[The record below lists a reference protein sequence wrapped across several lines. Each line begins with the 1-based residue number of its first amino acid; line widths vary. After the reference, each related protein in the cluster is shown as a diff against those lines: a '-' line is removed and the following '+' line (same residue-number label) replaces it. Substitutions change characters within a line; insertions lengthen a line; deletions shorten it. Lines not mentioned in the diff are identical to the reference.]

1 MNFVSKDPPNSSSL
15 PVAVI
20 GGGIAGLAA
29 AYQLSRYGRRV
40 ILLESAPRVGGVIRS
55 ERSPEGWLVEAGPNS
70 FQENSRAT
78 ATFLQEL
85 GLAAD
90 ITPASGVAKKRF
102 IVRGGRP
109 CQAPMSP
116 PSLIATPLLSSRG
129 KLRIFRD
136 LFFSRRSRPADVSV
150 AAFVSEHFGSELL
163 DYAFNPL
170 VAGVYAGDPQK
181 LSAQHAFPL
190 LWKVEQ
196 SHGSLIRGLIAT
208 ARDRKRRSEPKTRL
222 ISFRDGLQM
231 LPDALARALPADCI
245 RLNATLE
252 TLTPPATP
260 GAPWRIGFRTTNST
274 RADNAESSL
283 QVESCAS
290 VILTVPAH
298 ALAKV
303 VIASDPTTS
312 ASSGAPANRPFAELA
327 DIAYPAVASM
337 FLGYRREQV
346 AHPLDGFG
354 MLVPEVERRQ
364 ILGVLFSSS
373 LFPQRAP
380 EGHVALTVLV
390 GGTRQ
395 PALAHLPADRLL
407 ETIMPDLRELLGVS
421 GEPVFIRHNVSA
433 RAIPQYNLGHERF
446 LQVIARAEQAFDG
459 LFVGGQVR
467 DGISVPACLQ
477 AGLTLASR
485 AHER

>member
-1 MNFVSKDPPNSSSL
+1 MNVVDNDSPPATSL
-15 PVAVI
+15 PIAVI

-29 AYQLSRYGRRV
+29 AYQLSQYGRRV

-70 FQENSRAT
+70 FQENSRAI

-85 GLAAD
+85 GLASE
-90 ITPASGVAKKRF
+90 ITPASSIAKKRF

-109 CQAPMSP
+109 CPAPMSP
-116 PSLIATPLLSSRG
+116 PSLIATPLLSGRG

-136 LFFSRRSRPADVSV
+136 LFFSRRTRPADVSV
-150 AAFVSEHFGSELL
+150 AAFVSEHFGAELL

-181 LSAQHAFPL
+181 LSARHAFPL
-190 LWKVEQ
+190 LWQAEQ
-196 SHGSLIRGLIAT
+196 SHGSLIRGLIAA
-208 ARDRKRRSEPKTRL
+208 ARDRKRRGEPKTRL

-245 RLNATLE
+245 RLNSTLE
-252 TLTPPATP
+252 TLTPPSAP
-260 GAPWRIGFRTTNST
+260 GAPWRIAFRTTDPM
-274 RADNAESSL
+274 RADNAASPL
-283 QVESCAS
+283 QAEDCAS
-290 VILTVPAH
+290 VLLTVPAH
-298 ALAKV
+298 ALAKL
-303 VIASDPTTS
+303 VITSDPQGDAES
-312 ASSGAPANRPFAELA
+312 PSRPFAELA
-327 DIAYPAVASM
+327 DVAYPAVASL
-337 FLGYRREQV
+337 FLGYRRDQV

-395 PALAHLPADRLL
+395 PALAHLPPDRLL
-407 ETIMPDLRELLGVS
+407 EMIAPDLRELLGVS
-421 GEPVFIRHNVSA
+421 GKPVFVRHNVSA

-446 LQVIARAEQAFDG
+446 LEVIARAEQAFDG
-459 LFVGGQVR
+459 LFVGGQVG
-467 DGISVPACLQ
+467 DGISVPACIQ
-477 AGLTLASR
+477 AGLALAAR
-485 AHER
+485 IAR